1 MSPVVS
7 ALLCTYRHSLIIKP
21 FWILKPVFNLLVVLT
36 LCLLA
41 FYWWHSGDFKMLAM
55 GFATRHC
62 EQFNLQ
68 LLDQSMV
75 IKGLWLEK
83 NASGSLS
90 VRRRYQFEFSS
101 TGEQRYL
108 GLLTMFGSKLKSI
121 DTETYQL
128 PHSN

>member
-1 MSPVVS
+1 M
-7 ALLCTYRHSLIIKP
+7 
-21 FWILKPVFNLLVVLT
+21 FNLLVILT

-41 FYWWHSGDFKMLAM
+41 FYWWHSGDFKTLAM
-55 GFATRHC
+55 GFSTRHC
-62 EQFNLQ
+62 EHFNLQ

-75 IKGLWLEK
+75 IKGLWVER
-83 NASGSLS
+83 NAGGSLS

-101 TGEQRYL
+101 TGERRYL
-108 GLLTMFGSKLKSI
+108 GLLTMLGSKLKSI

>member
-1 MSPVVS
+1 M
-7 ALLCTYRHSLIIKP
+7 R
-21 FWILKPVFNLLVVLT
+21 
-36 LCLLA
+36 
-41 FYWWHSGDFKMLAM
+41 
-55 GFATRHC
+55 FATRHC

-75 IKGLWLEK
+75 IKGFWVERT
-83 NASGSLS
+83 AGGSLS

-108 GLLTMFGSKLKSI
+108 GLLTMLDSRLKSI

-128 PHSN
+128 PHSD

>member
-1 MSPVVS
+1 
-7 ALLCTYRHSLIIKP
+7 
-21 FWILKPVFNLLVVLT
+21 
-36 LCLLA
+36 
-41 FYWWHSGDFKMLAM
+41 M

-62 EQFNLQ
+62 EQFDLQ

-75 IKGLWLEK
+75 IKGLWLDR
-83 NASGSLS
+83 NAGGALS

-108 GLLTMFGSKLKSI
+108 GLLTMVGSKLKST

-128 PHSN
+128 PRSN

>member
-1 MSPVVS
+1 
-7 ALLCTYRHSLIIKP
+7 
-21 FWILKPVFNLLVVLT
+21 VFNLLVVLV

-41 FYWWHSGDFKMLAM
+41 FYWWHSGDFKALAM
-55 GFATRHC
+55 VFATRHC

-75 IKGLWLEK
+75 IKGLWAER
-83 NASGSLS
+83 NVGGSLF

-108 GLLTMFGSKLKSI
+108 GLLTMVGSKLKSI
-121 DTETYQL
+121 DTETYHL

>member
-1 MSPVVS
+1 
-7 ALLCTYRHSLIIKP
+7 
-21 FWILKPVFNLLVVLT
+21 VFNLLVVLT
-36 LCLLA
+36 LCLLS
-41 FYWWHSGDFKMLAM
+41 FYWWYSGDFKALAL

-62 EQFNLQ
+62 EQFDLQ

-75 IKGLWLEK
+75 IKGLWLER
-83 NASGSLS
+83 NAGGALS

-108 GLLTMFGSKLKSI
+108 GLLTMAGSMLKSI

-128 PHSN
+128 PRSN

>member
-1 MSPVVS
+1 
-7 ALLCTYRHSLIIKP
+7 
-21 FWILKPVFNLLVVLT
+21 VFNLLVILT
-36 LCLLA
+36 LCLLV
-41 FYWWHSGDFKMLAM
+41 FYWWHSGDFKDRAM
-55 GFATRHC
+55 RFTSRHC
-62 EQFNLQ
+62 EHFNLQ

-83 NASGSLS
+83 NDSGALS

-108 GLLTMFGSKLKSI
+108 GLLTMVGSKLKSI

-128 PHSN
+128 PHSS

>member
-1 MSPVVS
+1 M
-7 ALLCTYRHSLIIKP
+7 
-21 FWILKPVFNLLVVLT
+21 FNLLVVLT
-36 LCLLA
+36 LCLLV
-41 FYWWHSGDFKMLAM
+41 FYWWHSGDFKAIAM
-55 GFATRHC
+55 DFATQHC

-75 IKGLWLEK
+75 IKGLWAER
-83 NASGSLS
+83 NVGGSLL

-108 GLLTMFGSKLKSI
+108 GLLTMAGSKLKSI

-128 PHSN
+128 PRSN